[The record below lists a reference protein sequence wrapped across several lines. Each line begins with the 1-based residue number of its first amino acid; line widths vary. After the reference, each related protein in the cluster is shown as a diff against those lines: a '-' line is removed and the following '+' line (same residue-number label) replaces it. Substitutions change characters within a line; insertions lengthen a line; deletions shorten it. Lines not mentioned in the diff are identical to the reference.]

1 MFDCAEDVL
10 AYHNDKVTLPT
21 PQQTKMRERRN
32 ANRDR
37 VRKGLKDQGKPA
49 VREFRSQ
56 GSYAMKTMVQHPD
69 NDYDIDDGV
78 YFDKEVLVG
87 ERGAEMTAL
96 QARQMVRD
104 AVDDGSFKK
113 KPEVRTNCVR
123 VYYVEGYHVDLP
135 VYRRVTTKDAFGNET
150 FHYELASSDWK
161 RSDARDVTAWF
172 DEENKRQ
179 SPDDDNGLQLRRV
192 TREIKKYSRSR
203 SSWGSQILSG
213 FGITK
218 LVTECFRGDAARE
231 DKALYDTMKAIRDRL
246 TYNLVVQHPV
256 TPGDTI
262 TKGNDDPKAR
272 YLRER
277 LTDAIN
283 NLAPLFDPKCTRE
296 IALKC
301 WDKVYDTTFF
311 SDRLEQTAS
320 ASAKSDLGSPA
331 VFSSGLLSAAAAV
344 AAGQNAVRKE
354 GGGRYA

>member
-1 MFDCAEDVL
+1 
-10 AYHNDKVTLPT
+10 
-21 PQQTKMRERRN
+21 
-32 ANRDR
+32 
-37 VRKGLKDQGKPA
+37 
-49 VREFRSQ
+49 
-56 GSYAMKTMVQHPD
+56 MKTMVQHPA

-135 VYRRVTTKDAFGNET
+135 VYRRVTTKDGFGNET
-150 FHYELASSDWK
+150 YHHELASSDWK

-172 DEENKRQ
+172 EDENKQQ

-192 TREIKKYSRSR
+192 TRETKKYARSR

-218 LVTECFRGDAARE
+218 LVTECFHGNAARE

-246 TYNLVVQHPV
+246 NYNLVVQHPV

-262 TKGNDDPKAR
+262 TKGSDDPKAR
-272 YLRER
+272 YLRDR

-283 NLAPLFDPKCTRE
+283 NLAPLFETNCTRE

-311 SDRLEQTAS
+311 SSRLEDSATAT
-320 ASAKSDLGSPA
+320 AKSAVAAPA
-331 VFSSGLLSAAAAV
+331 VFGSGLLSSAAAA
-344 AAGQNAVRKE
+344 AADQNAVRKE